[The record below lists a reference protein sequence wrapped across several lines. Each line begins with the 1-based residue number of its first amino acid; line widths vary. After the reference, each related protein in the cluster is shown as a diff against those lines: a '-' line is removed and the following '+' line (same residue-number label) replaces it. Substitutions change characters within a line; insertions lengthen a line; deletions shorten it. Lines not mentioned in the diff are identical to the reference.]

1 MSSARVFVSISVP
14 YNNLCRREGAET
26 VKTWLIGTACFVVGL
41 IVFPLA
47 ALLYLDYGRPPVVV
61 GDSSFPFERQ
71 ITGALLHRRM
81 AAEMTQAPIRA
92 TDQSLQEGA
101 VTYKEQCAFCHGLPN
116 HAAEVGKNMFPSAPQ
131 LWATHRNGVVGVSDD
146 PVGETFWR
154 VKNGIRL
161 TGMPS
166 YKNTLT
172 ESQMWE
178 VSQLLASAAGPLPG
192 SVRAALESTK

>member
-1 MSSARVFVSISVP
+1 M
-14 YNNLCRREGAET
+14 
-26 VKTWLIGTACFVVGL
+26 KTWVIGTACFIVGL

-47 ALLYLDYGRPPVVV
+47 AFLYLGYGRPPVVV
-61 GDSSFPFERQ
+61 ADASFPFERS

-81 AAEMTQAPIRA
+81 DAEMTQAPTRA
-92 TDQSLQEGA
+92 TDQSLREGA

-116 HAAEVGKNMFPSAPQ
+116 HAAAVGKNMFPSAPQ
-131 LWATHRNGVVGVSDD
+131 LWETHRNGVVGVSDD

-166 YKNTLT
+166 YQHTLN
-172 ESQMWE
+172 ESQIWD
-178 VSQLLASAAGPLPG
+178 VSQLLASAAGPLPE
-192 SVRAALESTK
+192 SVRAALASK